1 MAATLGFHWTST
13 RTAMGGEPWGT
24 SPPSLLLW
32 VLSSPFVIEVEQ
44 NDFQGLFGLSSC

>member
-13 RTAMGGEPWGT
+13 RTAMGGEPWET

-44 NDFQGLFGLSSC
+44 SDFQGLFGLSSC